1 MASSLIQK
9 MYEEFK
15 ARGEYSIPRDLQPPE
30 QGYCLTAWVR
40 ELFIHYQAEG
50 IVARAL
56 DDLPAIQLSRE
67 PGLALALQDV
77 HKFIISD
84 LNLIPLE
91 GKKKIIEQ
99 AAGHESS
106 AAAWGSIIP
115 LLLEQLRGMNRE
127 AVQEEVTWKFSPV
140 GEVLWVLT
148 WFFMEREKVVPPR
161 ATRLQCS
168 RFPYYT
174 WVLEKQGEPPVIQ
187 SLWAPDNP
195 LCRWEWLA
203 ADLFY
208 QWLQSGEEY

>member
-9 MYEEFK
+9 MYEDFK
-15 ARGEYSIPRDLQPPE
+15 ARGEYSLPKELLPPE
-30 QGYCLTAWVR
+30 KGYCLNAWVR
-40 ELFIHYQAEG
+40 ELCNHYQAEG

-56 DDLPAIQLSRE
+56 DDLPAIKLSRQ
-67 PGLALALQDV
+67 PDLNLALQDI

-106 AAAWGSIIP
+106 AAAWSHIIP
-115 LLLEQLRGMNRE
+115 LLLEQLQGMSRE
-127 AVQEEVTWKFSPV
+127 TVQDEVTWRFSPV
-140 GEVLWVLT
+140 GEVLWVLS
-148 WFFMEREKVVPPR
+148 WFFMEREEVVPPR
-161 ATRLQCS
+161 STRLVCS

-174 WVLEKQGEPPVIQ
+174 WAMEKEGEPPVVQ

-195 LCRWEWLA
+195 FSRWEWLA

-208 QWLQSGEEY
+208 QWLQAGEGR